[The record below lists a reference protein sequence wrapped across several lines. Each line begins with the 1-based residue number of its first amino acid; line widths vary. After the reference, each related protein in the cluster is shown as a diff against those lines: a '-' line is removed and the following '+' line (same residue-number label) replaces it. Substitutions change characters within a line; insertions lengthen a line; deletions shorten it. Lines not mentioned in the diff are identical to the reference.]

1 MKRVALLLPGG
12 VEILEAAAFFDVL
25 GWASLE
31 GSEAI
36 EVVTVALD
44 REVVSTFGMR
54 LLPDAVIGDIDPSTF
69 DALAVP
75 GGFEEYGYYE
85 QVFSQPV
92 VDLIRAFDSRDK
104 PIASICVGALPLA
117 HAGVLEG
124 RRATTYHLGDGRRR
138 RQLAGYGCE
147 LVDASVVRDG
157 RVLTSTA
164 PSSAVEVALSL
175 LELLTD
181 HDNAA
186 RVRAL
191 MGFDGG

>member
-1 MKRVALLLPGG
+1 VKRVALLLPGG

-36 EVVTVALD
+36 EVVTVGLD

-54 LLPDAVIGDIDPSTF
+54 LLPDALIDDIDPSTF

-92 VDLIRAFDSRDK
+92 DDLIRAFDRRDK

-147 LVDASVVRDG
+147 VVDAAVVRDG

-164 PSSAVEVALSL
+164 PSSAVEVALAL

>member
-1 MKRVALLLPGG
+1 MKRVLLLLPRG

-36 EVVTVALD
+36 EVVTVGLD
-44 REVVSTFGMR
+44 REVLSSFGMK
-54 LLPDAVIGDIDPSTF
+54 LLPHALIHDVEPSTF

-75 GGFEEYGYYE
+75 GGFEEFGYYE
-85 QVFSQPV
+85 QVFSQAV
-92 VDLIRAFDSRDK
+92 ADLIRAFDLQNK

-124 RRATTYHLGDGRRR
+124 RRATTYRLGDGRRR
-138 RQLAGYGCE
+138 RQLADFGCE
-147 LVDASVVRDG
+147 FVDAEVVRDG
-157 RVLTSTA
+157 RVLTSNA
-164 PSSAVEVALSL
+164 PSSAVEVALAL
-175 LELLTD
+175 LEFLTD
-181 HDNAA
+181 RDNAA

>member
-36 EVVTVALD
+36 EVVTVGLD

-54 LLPDAVIGDIDPSTF
+54 LLPDALIDDIDPSTF

-85 QVFSQPV
+85 QVFSQQV
-92 VDLIRAFDSRDK
+92 VDLIRAFDCRDK

-147 LVDASVVRDG
+147 LVDASVVQDG

-164 PSSAVEVALSL
+164 PSSAVEVALAL

>member
-12 VEILEAAAFFDVL
+12 FEILEAAAFFDVL

-36 EVVTVALD
+36 EVVTVGLD

-54 LLPDAVIGDIDPSTF
+54 VRPDAVIGDIDPSIF

-138 RQLAGYGCE
+138 RQLAGYACE
-147 LVDASVVRDG
+147 LVDAAVVRDG

-175 LELLTD
+175 LEILTD
-181 HDNAA
+181 RDNAA